1 MRPVIRRNPN
11 WMPSVFNDLFDTNW
25 VEKVESTS
33 PAINVMENE
42 NEYQVEIAAPGL
54 TKEDFTIKLD
64 EEKNLV
70 ITMEKKTET
79 KEENEEN
86 KEKVRYLR
94 RDFSYKKFQQKM
106 VLSDNVV
113 SDAISAKMENGV
125 LNVFIPK
132 AKPEDNK
139 KTEKQIEIL

>member
-1 MRPVIRRNPN
+1 MRPAIRRNAN
-11 WMPSVFNDLFDTNW
+11 WMPSVFNDWFDTNW
-25 VEKVESTS
+25 VEKVESTT
-33 PAINVMENE
+33 PAINVVESE
-42 NEYQVEIAAPGL
+42 NEYRVEIAAPGL
-54 TKEDFTIKLD
+54 SKEDFQIKLD
-64 EEKNLV
+64 EENNLV

-79 KEENEEN
+79 KEEDEN

-113 SDAISAKMENGV
+113 SENISAKMENGV
-125 LNVFIPK
+125 LNVYIPK

-139 KTEKQIEIL
+139 KSEKQIEIL

>member
-25 VEKVESTS
+25 IEKVESTTPS
-33 PAINVMENE
+33 INVVESENE
-42 NEYQVEIAAPGL
+42 FRVEIAAPGL
-54 TKEDFTIKLD
+54 TKEDFQIKLD
-64 EEKNLV
+64 EENNLV

-79 KEENEEN
+79 KEEEEN

-113 SDAISAKMENGV
+113 SENISANMENGI
-125 LNVFIPK
+125 LNVHIPK

-139 KTEKQIEIL
+139 KSEKQIEIL